1 MNAPSLKRDWN
12 AYYKAVKERPPRKTI
27 LTALAAFENPGL
39 AIDLGC
45 GIGRDTIAI
54 LQRNWTVLAIDK
66 SPDAIAQLQTDLA
79 DFAPQ
84 LQTQVSQFKE
94 LKITQTVDLINAS
107 FCLPFCSPQAFPS
120 LWEQIVNSLKPGG
133 RFCGHFFGDRDS
145 WGETDLIHTL
155 SRSQVETL
163 LQPFAIELLEEE
175 EHPGKTP
182 LGEDRDWHIF
192 HIVAR
197 KL

>member
-1 MNAPSLKRDWN
+1 MNAPSLKRDWD
-12 AYYKAVKERPPRKTI
+12 AYYKAVKKRPPRKTI
-27 LTALAAFENPGL
+27 LTALAAFESPGF

-54 LQRNWTVLAIDK
+54 LQQNCTVLAIDK
-66 SPDAIAQLQTDLA
+66 SPEASAQLQTDLGE
-79 DFAPQ
+79 FTPQ
-84 LQTQVSQFKE
+84 LQTQISRFE
-94 LKITQTVDLINAS
+94 DLEITQTGDLINAS
-107 FCLPFCSPQAFPS
+107 FCLPFCTPQVFPH
-120 LWEQIVNSLKPGG
+120 LWQQIVNNLKPGG
-133 RFCGHFFGDRDS
+133 RFCGHLFGDRDS
-145 WGETDLIHTL
+145 WGETELIHSL
-155 SRSQVETL
+155 SRPQVETL
-163 LQPFAIELLEEE
+163 LKPFTIELLDEE

>member
-163 LQPFAIELLEEE
+163 LQPFTIELLEEE

>member
-1 MNAPSLKRDWN
+1 MNIPTLKRDWN
-12 AYYKAVKERPPRKTI
+12 AYYKAVNQRPPRKTI
-27 LTALAAFENPGL
+27 LTALAAFEAPGF

-54 LQRNWTVLAIDK
+54 LQQNWQVLAIDK
-66 SPDAIAQLQTDLA
+66 SPDAIAQLKIDLA
-79 DFAPQ
+79 DFSPQ
-84 LQTQVSQFKE
+84 LQTQVSRFE
-94 LKITQTVDLINAS
+94 DLEITQTADLINAS
-107 FCLPFCSPQAFPS
+107 FCLPFCDAKAFPHF
-120 LWEQIVNSLKPGG
+120 WEKIIKALNPGG
-133 RFCGHFFGDRDS
+133 RFCGHLFGDRDS
-145 WGETDLIHTL
+145 WKESGLIHCYN
-155 SRSQVETL
+155 RAEVETL
-163 LQPFAIELLEEE
+163 LKPFAIELLEEE